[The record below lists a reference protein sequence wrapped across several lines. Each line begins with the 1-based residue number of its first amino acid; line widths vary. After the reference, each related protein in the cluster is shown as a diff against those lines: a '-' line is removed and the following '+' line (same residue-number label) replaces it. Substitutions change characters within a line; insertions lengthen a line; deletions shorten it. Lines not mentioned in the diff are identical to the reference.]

1 MKNDTSKNIRWGIIG
16 LGKMA
21 GKFATDLAT
30 VTNTELYA
38 VASRSQEKAASF
50 KQKFNAKKAYT
61 SYIDLVKDTH
71 IDAVFIATPNSFH
84 KEHAISCLENNKAVL
99 CEKPFAMNL
108 QEVTEMISKA
118 KENKVLLMEAMW
130 TCFLPHYRYVLET
143 VKSLKF
149 GNIKTLEADFGF
161 YKPYHT
167 ESRLFKKELGGGSL
181 LDIGIYPIFAALS
194 TLGKPDSMVSKAT
207 FFENG
212 ADASCEMVFN
222 YENAKAILKST
233 LLEETKTEAIFT
245 FDTAIVRINSR
256 FHQPSTVTV
265 IKNDSEE
272 TLEFGYKTIGYNFE
286 IEHFNALIR
295 NNKTESDL
303 MTFEFSKD
311 LIHLLDTVRETIG
324 LAY

>member
-1 MKNDTSKNIRWGIIG
+1 
-16 LGKMA
+16 
-21 GKFATDLAT
+21 
-30 VTNTELYA
+30 
-38 VASRSQEKAASF
+38 
-50 KQKFNAKKAYT
+50 
-61 SYIDLVKDTH
+61 
-71 IDAVFIATPNSFH
+71 
-84 KEHAISCLENNKAVL
+84 
-99 CEKPFAMNL
+99 
-108 QEVTEMISKA
+108 
-118 KENKVLLMEAMW
+118 
-130 TCFLPHYRYVLET
+130 
-143 VKSLKF
+143 LKF

-194 TLGKPDSMVSKAT
+194 TLGKPNSMVSKAT

-272 TLEFGYKTIGYNFE
+272 TLDFGYKTIGYNFE

>member
-1 MKNDTSKNIRWGIIG
+1 MKNNTSKNIRWGIIG

-21 GKFATDLAT
+21 AKFATDLAT
-30 VTNTELYA
+30 VANTEIYA
-38 VASRSQEKAASF
+38 VASRSQEKAANF

-108 QEVTEMISKA
+108 QEVTEMISVA

-161 YKPYHT
+161 YKPT
-167 ESRLFKKELGGGSL
+167 IQKVGFLKRNLVVE
-181 LDIGIYPIFAALS
+181 
-194 TLGKPDSMVSKAT
+194 
-207 FFENG
+207 
-212 ADASCEMVFN
+212 VF
-222 YENAKAILKST
+222 
-233 LLEETKTEAIFT
+233 
-245 FDTAIVRINSR
+245 
-256 FHQPSTVTV
+256 
-265 IKNDSEE
+265 
-272 TLEFGYKTIGYNFE
+272 
-286 IEHFNALIR
+286 
-295 NNKTESDL
+295 
-303 MTFEFSKD
+303 
-311 LIHLLDTVRETIG
+311 
-324 LAY
+324 